1 VRWIDEVLEIALTAR
16 PVARVQAT
24 AVVEPAAASGK
35 RRGKARGPKI
45 VQAH

>member
-16 PVARVQAT
+16 PVPRVQTTTVA
-24 AVVEPAAASGK
+24 AAAASGK
-35 RRGKARGPKI
+35 RRGKPRAPKI